1 MYYKYNLHQ
10 LLHLSENKNSVIAKD
25 NSFRRLFS
33 VWKMNKYYMEIECLY
48 LIVAHRKWPP
58 LSPAVCRFSFL
69 SSLLLFFSLLLLPLV
84 FQHHSFHPRIKQ
96 RGLHSITI
104 ANRTHPF
111 LCVLLSGLMYLFL
124 SHTCPL
130 SYSVRLRMC
139 RYTHDAR
146 SLASVSTITLFFLFF
161 FFFPSFFNTFLLNQ
175 DNKLFLSLWFDTHND
190 YEFLFRISF
199 FASLYLRLS
208 VLFCDLLFSIS
219 NVSSF

>member
-1 MYYKYNLHQ
+1 MNDVNGFLIWILCAVQIQKATSTEFAYTIYVRIHIFHERTFIILTMYYKYNLHQ

-96 RGLHSITI
+96 RGLHSITSKSDASFPLCTPLWSYVFI
-104 ANRTHPF
+104 SIPHVPF
-111 LCVLLSGLMYLFL
+111 ILLRETPY
-124 SHTCPL
+124 
-130 SYSVRLRMC
+130 V
-139 RYTHDAR
+139 
-146 SLASVSTITLFFLFF
+146 
-161 FFFPSFFNTFLLNQ
+161 
-175 DNKLFLSLWFDTHND
+175 
-190 YEFLFRISF
+190 
-199 FASLYLRLS
+199 
-208 VLFCDLLFSIS
+208 
-219 NVSSF
+219 

>member
-1 MYYKYNLHQ
+1 MNDVNGFLIWILCAVQIQKATSTEFAYTIYVRIHIFHERTFIILTMYYKYNLHQ

-58 LSPAVCRFSFL
+58 LSLAVCRFSFL

-161 FFFPSFFNTFLLNQ
+161 FFFPL
-175 DNKLFLSLWFDTHND
+175 
-190 YEFLFRISF
+190 
-199 FASLYLRLS
+199 
-208 VLFCDLLFSIS
+208 VLQH
-219 NVSSF
+219 VSSKPGQ